1 MSNMKNFPSVSR
13 WFLTVDKCVCVGR
26 VEADRDRWAFI
37 YTGYFF
43 SELQISYY
51 CMEKLTNF
59 IIALGVR
66 FISLTTFEMND

>member
-1 MSNMKNFPSVSR
+1 MKISPAVSR
-13 WFLTVDKCVCVGR
+13 WYLTVDKCVCLAR
-26 VEADRDRWAFI
+26 VEASRDWWAFI
-37 YTGYFF
+37 YAGYFF
-43 SELQISYY
+43 REIQIGYY